1 LSGAAA
7 RPATAAPG
15 LVSTVSDGLMAPT
28 DADETERVGFVLQ
41 KLSISPT
48 LYEAPNRPEPQH
60 SSPGSVGSAPGCDRL
75 ASSSNPGG
83 PAAGRV
89 GSPELPGLPSLA
101 GAFGEA
107 GVAAGH
113 DDIAAMTSTLR
124 NIRLGFA
131 QEAAAT
137 RVQRAMRALLLRK
150 GTIIITILITK
161 IQAAARGLNTRTSLN
176 NFFKACPPSGRTADL
191 FLSRV
196 YGGHEGGRRR
206 GGGYVVDFIYCLRST
221 SLPLPFSE
229 ALARFPLEIY
239 NPYGTVRGCDG
250 TIGFRHQREATGE
263 QLCLPPPS
271 SPSSPR
277 ESPCPSRPEHDL
289 WRASQS
295 LDDTSMG
302 TKKKAKQGKK
312 RFKAAQAAAQKAA
325 AAAAAAEA
333 AAQAAAQAAQA
344 AALGRYRLVNAWYY
358 PRGDWYTFY
367 WDGSTADKVARRATY
382 PTLEH
387 DDHDPGPLA
396 ERIRRDK
403 REFSIF
409 GAERIRRDK
418 REFSGRSSDD
428 SSSDRDSC
436 GTGSTSEANDIFDTL
451 EDHLGYGSDS
461 GSGW

>member
-1 LSGAAA
+1 
-7 RPATAAPG
+7 
-15 LVSTVSDGLMAPT
+15 
-28 DADETERVGFVLQ
+28 
-41 KLSISPT
+41 
-48 LYEAPNRPEPQH
+48 
-60 SSPGSVGSAPGCDRL
+60 
-75 ASSSNPGG
+75 
-83 PAAGRV
+83 
-89 GSPELPGLPSLA
+89 
-101 GAFGEA
+101 
-107 GVAAGH
+107 
-113 DDIAAMTSTLR
+113 
-124 NIRLGFA
+124 
-131 QEAAAT
+131 
-137 RVQRAMRALLLRK
+137 
-150 GTIIITILITK
+150 
-161 IQAAARGLNTRTSLN
+161 
-176 NFFKACPPSGRTADL
+176 
-191 FLSRV
+191 
-196 YGGHEGGRRR
+196 
-206 GGGYVVDFIYCLRST
+206 
-221 SLPLPFSE
+221 
-229 ALARFPLEIY
+229 
-239 NPYGTVRGCDG
+239 
-250 TIGFRHQREATGE
+250 
-263 QLCLPPPS
+263 
-271 SPSSPR
+271 
-277 ESPCPSRPEHDL
+277 
-289 WRASQS
+289 
-295 LDDTSMG
+295 MG

-387 DDHDPGPLA
+387 DDHDPSPLA

>member
-1 LSGAAA
+1 
-7 RPATAAPG
+7 
-15 LVSTVSDGLMAPT
+15 MAPT

-124 NIRLGFA
+124 NIRLGLA

-137 RVQRAMRALLLRK
+137 RVQRAMRSFLLRK

-403 REFSIF
+403 RERS
-409 GAERIRRDK
+409 D
-418 REFSGRSSDD
+418 RSSDD
-428 SSSDRDSC
+428 SSSDQDSC

-451 EDHLGYGSDS
+451 DDHLGYGSDS
-461 GSGW
+461 GSGR